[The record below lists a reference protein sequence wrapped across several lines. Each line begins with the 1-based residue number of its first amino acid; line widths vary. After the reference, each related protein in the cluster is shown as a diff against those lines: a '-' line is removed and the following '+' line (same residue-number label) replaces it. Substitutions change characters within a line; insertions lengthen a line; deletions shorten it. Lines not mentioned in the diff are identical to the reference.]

1 MYKKYPVL
9 DVELQETL
17 SPFLQNKGKH
27 LNPALQF
34 VKTVCKVSYFLREVF
49 GLI

>member
-1 MYKKYPVL
+1 MHKKYPIL

-34 VKTVCKVSYFLREVF
+34 VKTVCKVSYFHLEVF
-49 GLI
+49 NSI